1 MTESPAQR
9 LAAQSAEA
17 AKMLRVLA
25 NEQRLLILCHLLA
38 AGEMPV
44 SALIDQLTLS
54 QSALS
59 QHLARLR
66 DEGVVTYR
74 REAQSLIYTVADD
87 KASQLLALLSE
98 IYCPE
103 LTEKG

>member
-1 MTESPAQR
+1 
-9 LAAQSAEA
+9 
-17 AKMLRVLA
+17 MLRVLA

-44 SALIDQLTLS
+44 SALVSELALS

-66 DEGVVTYR
+66 DEGVVTFR
-74 REAQSLIYTVADD
+74 RESQSLIYRVADD
-87 KASQLLALLSE
+87 KASRLLALLSE

-103 LTEKG
+103 LIADGESQ

>member
-1 MTESPAQR
+1 MTVSPVQR

-44 SALIDQLTLS
+44 SALVVNLALS

-66 DEGVVTYR
+66 DEGVVRYR
-74 REAQSLIYTVADD
+74 REAQSLIYSVVDH
-87 KASQLLALLSE
+87 KASQLVALLSE